1 MLQEEKFIPYTVSDI
16 PPGPYLVFA
25 PHPDDET
32 FGMGGTIALVGQAG
46 IAVHVVV
53 LTDGQQA
60 GDADIRRHE
69 AQEAGRII
77 GLTNIYFWGLPDR
90 KLHRVTDIE
99 SRVLKILKS
108 VKPLVVFLPSL
119 QEFHPDHRAATFK
132 IWSTLQKLH
141 YSGQLW
147 TYEIVRQ
154 AEANRLIDITKVISI
169 KQQAMRCYKSQLALN
184 NYEAVVTGINQA
196 RALTLQQETT
206 HAEAFFEYD
215 GWRDSCP
222 YTASLTTLKPYW
234 QSDSMVEDSPLV
246 SVIIRT
252 KDRPRLLREALTSIA
267 EQTYPNIEA
276 VVVNDGGQ
284 DVESVV
290 RDFRG
295 ALAKMQY
302 VQHGANRGR
311 PAAANTGI
319 RKAEGEWIC
328 FLDADDWYYP
338 DRLRWHAEWIR
349 RDPGLD
355 FLTGD
360 YEYRRADGSLISTSM
375 ALHPSGREMLVK
387 AGGSNE
393 VVLGTQEIGA
403 FVADHFGDIHTLSV
417 PRETFHKL
425 GGYPLGFKV
434 CEDVHFLTRLCAV
447 SSRVGVVCRPL
458 GAYLIHGASATRADP
473 LQAQEY
479 NVQTLLDLKSLA
491 RGFSAPVQRGVMAR
505 LRNGRLNLGY
515 ALVKSGRRLDAIGA
529 VLPSLIE
536 TPGWASFRNILSI
549 MKG

>member
-1 MLQEEKFIPYTVSDI
+1 MS
-16 PPGPYLVFA
+16 
-25 PHPDDET
+25 
-32 FGMGGTIALVGQAG
+32 M
-46 IAVHVVV
+46 
-53 LTDGQQA
+53 QQS
-60 GDADIRRHE
+60 ISR
-69 AQEAGRII
+69 
-77 GLTNIYFWGLPDR
+77 
-90 KLHRVTDIE
+90 E
-99 SRVLKILKS
+99 S
-108 VKPLVVFLPSL
+108 PQF
-119 QEFHPDHRAATFK
+119 
-132 IWSTLQKLH
+132 
-141 YSGQLW
+141 
-147 TYEIVRQ
+147 
-154 AEANRLIDITKVISI
+154 
-169 KQQAMRCYKSQLALN
+169 
-184 NYEAVVTGINQA
+184 
-196 RALTLQQETT
+196 
-206 HAEAFFEYD
+206 
-215 GWRDSCP
+215 
-222 YTASLTTLKPYW
+222 
-234 QSDSMVEDSPLV
+234 
-246 SVIIRT
+246 SVIIPVYNSAETLAR
-252 KDRPRLLREALTSIA
+252 AIA
-267 EQTYPNIEA
+267 SVIEQTWPAHEII
-276 VVVNDGGQ
+276 VVNDGSTDNSLQ
-284 DVESVV
+284 VANEFASKV
-290 RDFRG
+290 RVIQQPNAGVSAARNRG
-295 ALAKMQY
+295 AESA
-302 VQHGANRGR
+302 
-311 PAAANTGI
+311 T
-319 RKAEGEWIC
+319 GEWLA

-536 TPGWASFRNILSI
+536 APGWASFRNILSI